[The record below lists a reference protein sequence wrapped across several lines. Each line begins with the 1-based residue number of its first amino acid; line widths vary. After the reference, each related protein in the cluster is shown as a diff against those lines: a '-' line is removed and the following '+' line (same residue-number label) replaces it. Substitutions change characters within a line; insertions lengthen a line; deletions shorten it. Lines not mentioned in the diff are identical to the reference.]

1 MEKMSE
7 CRFGRQVGVKLLDNT
22 ENADKGRLKTYYAC
36 FQTTFYR
43 HLITRLR
50 ICVPNALRTRLNA
63 CA

>member
-7 CRFGRQVGVKLLDNT
+7 CRFSLQVGVKLLDNT
-22 ENADKGRLKTYYAC
+22 ENADKGRLKPTHAC

-50 ICVPNALRTRLNA
+50 ICVPNAPRTRLSV

>member
-50 ICVPNALRTRLNA
+50 ICVPNAPHTRLNA